1 MNCIATVRQMNACI
15 IYLASPTAWKV
26 GVAPNQLRRYE
37 ALHYSLSTVRP
48 MFPTIPIYVFHEDY
62 TEEDKLGIAFAVT
75 EFFQIDFSGFDDVYK
90 RVNAPKGYAMMCRFF
105 SGILQQHPALQ
116 KHSHYIRFDDDS
128 YLLAPFL
135 TETRVNTYKNID
147 YVYRS
152 VYYENK
158 SQQTLFDF
166 TVAFLRKMGMN
177 EIDILLLKSNLH
189 REKFLKRN
197 MYTGKAPYNNFHF
210 SSLRIW
216 KHPIVSRYIQSIED
230 VNGCLAHGW
239 LDSNIHAMIIWVL
252 AKRYPDIVVRTDTAF
267 GYRHNVHISPLNSEN
282 IVVGEKLQFMPNIH
296 EQHLEGT

>member
-1 MNCIATVRQMNACI
+1 MNPCI

-26 GVAPNQLRRYE
+26 GVIPKQVRRYD
-37 ALHYSLSTVRP
+37 ALRYSLSTVRP

-62 TEEDKLGIAFAVT
+62 TEEDKLGLAFAVT
-75 EFFQIDFSGFDDVYK
+75 EFFQIDFNGFDDVYK

-105 SGILQQHPALQ
+105 SGILQQHPVIQ
-116 KHSHYIRFDDDS
+116 RHTHYIRFDDDS

-135 TETRVNTYKNID
+135 TETRVNSYRNID

-166 TVAFLRKMGMN
+166 TIEFLRKMGMS
-177 EIDILLLKSNLH
+177 DIEYTSLRRKLQLETLLIGGK
-189 REKFLKRN
+189 
-197 MYTGKAPYNNFHF
+197 YTGKAPYNNFHF
-210 SSLRIW
+210 SSMRLW
-216 KHPIVSRYIQSIED
+216 KHPVVNRYIQAIED

-252 AKRYPDIVVRTDTAF
+252 AKRYTDIIVRADTAF
-267 GYRHNVHISPLNSEN
+267 GYRHNVHISLLNSEHIN
-282 IVVGEKLQFMPNIH
+282 VGDNLGFIPNRDDDDLEIV
-296 EQHLEGT
+296 